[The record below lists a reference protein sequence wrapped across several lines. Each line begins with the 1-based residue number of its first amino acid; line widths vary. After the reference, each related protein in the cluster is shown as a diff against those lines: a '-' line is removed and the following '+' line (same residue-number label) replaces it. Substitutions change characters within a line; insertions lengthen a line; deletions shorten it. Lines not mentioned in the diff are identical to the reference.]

1 MPRTI
6 ISLSVEDKAW
16 IELQAREERVPITE
30 IVRRAVREYRARSEG
45 RARTPLTELLERT
58 RGCWT
63 HGDGLD
69 YQNAVRDGWKPQG

>member
-16 IELQAREERVPITE
+16 LDLQAKEERVPMTE

-45 RARTPLTELLERT
+45 RTRMPLTELLERT
-58 RGCWT
+58 RGCWRS
-63 HGDGLD
+63 GDGLD
-69 YQNAVRDGWKPQG
+69 YQNNVRDGWEPQR